1 MPVPNNLAKL
11 SNVVKN
17 DVVEK
22 IKYNKLVTRVDNIS
36 TINFVK
42 KSKYEKDESEFEDKI
57 NKGDKKNN

>member
-22 IKYNKLVTRVDNIS
+22 IKYYKLVTRVDNIG

-42 KSKYEKDESEFEDKI
+42 KSKYEKDGSEFEDKI
-57 NKGDKKNN
+57 NKVDRKNN